1 MNKFT
6 LTIFTAAALALTAYS
21 RLRPAGGKNGL
32 RRRNAR
38 KPAGC
43 QG

>member
-21 RLRPAGGKNGL
+21 RGKNVL